1 MKPFKN
7 LIFDLGE
14 VIIDLDYPTVI
25 HRFQQIAAVDF
36 SQIISYS
43 QQHRIFDLFETGKIT
58 SAQFCSQLLP
68 LLKPETTPQQITD
81 AWNSVL
87 LHYPPQK
94 IELLQQL
101 KKNYSV
107 FALSNINAIHVD
119 SINRAAR
126 QLFQAENFASFF
138 HRAYYSNEVGMRKP
152 DKEIYQ
158 LVLKAENINPHET
171 FFVDDKLE
179 NVLAAKELGIAAYQL
194 TQREHLHTL
203 LTELRII

>member
-25 HRFQQIAAVDF
+25 DRFQQIATVDF
-36 SQIISYS
+36 SQIVSYS
-43 QQHRIFDLFETGKIT
+43 HQHQIFDLFETGKISST
-58 SAQFCSQLLP
+58 QFCNQLLP
-68 LLKPETTPQQITD
+68 LLKPETTEQQIID

-87 LHYPPQK
+87 QHYPPQK
-94 IELLQQL
+94 IELLQKL
-101 KKNYSV
+101 KTNYKV

-119 SINRAAR
+119 SINQAAR
-126 QLFQAENFASFF
+126 QLFNAENFASFF

-152 DKEIYQ
+152 DSEIYQ
-158 LVLKAENINPHET
+158 LVLNTENIKPHET

-179 NVLAAKELGIAAYQL
+179 NVLAAKELGICAYQL
-194 TQREHLHTL
+194 TQPNQLNAL
-203 LTELRII
+203 LTSLQII